1 MKKVSEILK
10 SRKFGRDYR
19 CSHEFQAYG
28 NRLAEELGDKKHRTL
43 YIKLA
48 KTEDRNL
55 LEEARVSVLN
65 SKKATTKG
73 RLFMWKLG
81 QLKKGRE
88 EKKKEEKAKKKQS
101 RKKQEKRK
109 SNKYL
114 KFAS

>member
-1 MKKVSEILK
+1 MMKKISDIIQ
-10 SRKFGRDYR
+10 SRKFSRDYR

-48 KTEDRNL
+48 KTEDRNI

-73 RLFMWKLG
+73 KLFMWKVG
-81 QLKKGRE
+81 QI
-88 EKKKEEKAKKKQS
+88 KKERLEKNLVQNVNSSEAKNS
-101 RKKQEKRK
+101 I
-109 SNKYL
+109 
-114 KFAS
+114 

>member
-1 MKKVSEILK
+1 MAMKAISDVINSKKMS
-10 SRKFGRDYR
+10 RDYR

-28 NRLAEELGDKKHRTL
+28 NKLAEDLGDKKHRAL

-55 LEEARVSVLN
+55 LEEARESVLS

-81 QLKKGRE
+81 QLKKEQE
-88 EKKKEEKAKKKQS
+88 E
-101 RKKQEKRK
+101 RKKTSK
-109 SNKYL
+109 SEQDTKEL
-114 KFAS
+114 

>member
-1 MKKVSEILK
+1 MMKKVSDIIQ
-10 SRKFGRDYR
+10 SRKFSRDYR

-48 KTEDRNL
+48 KTEDRNI

-73 RLFMWKLG
+73 RLFMWKVG
-81 QLKKGRE
+81 QLKKERL
-88 EKKKEEKAKKKQS
+88 EKHLNENKKEKNS
-101 RKKQEKRK
+101 
-109 SNKYL
+109 
-114 KFAS
+114 